1 MDRFTTANIR
11 SGMLLYICTLSPIP
25 VFFWLDDIRVA
36 KRRCDKGTPFSPTT
50 HTHTLTSLALVCI
63 DLLSRR
69 RPLHVSLTL
78 KVTVVVWAGRV
89 LSRDNPT
96 CRCLD
101 PAVLTFALL
110 SFRVRHDHGWRA
122 DG

>member
-1 MDRFTTANIR
+1 MTSGWRSDDATKERLFPTTH
-11 SGMLLYICTLSPIP
+11 
-25 VFFWLDDIRVA
+25 
-36 KRRCDKGTPFSPTT
+36 T

-78 KVTVVVWAGRV
+78 KETVVVWAGPV

-101 PAVLTFALL
+101 PVDLTFALL
-110 SFRVRHDHGWRA
+110 SFRVQHDHGWRA